1 MDGRRAS
8 NSGSS
13 LRPTRRSRGDRSGS
27 STSRH
32 YADDGAGEV
41 VVEVLFL
48 PVAILVGGGILWAV
62 LTEVVYRLARRG
74 WEDEGLALRDRQ
86 SETLPREP
94 VQ

>member
-1 MDGRRAS
+1 M
-8 NSGSS
+8 
-13 LRPTRRSRGDRSGS
+13 
-27 STSRH
+27 
-32 YADDGAGEV
+32 
-41 VVEVLFL
+41 EVLFL